1 MTVKKCSKCKQV
13 KSIDEF
19 HKDKQKKT
27 GLASCCILCRKGYAK
42 ENRERITQ
50 YKRDLKK

>member
-19 HKDKQKKT
+19 HKDKQKKDMISFM
-27 GLASCCILCRKGYAK
+27 LYIMSKRLCKRK
-42 ENRERITQ
+42 
-50 YKRDLKK
+50 